1 MDIQKAYEAPTID
14 YVHLQMLKAQLQLQY
29 RMEEEY
35 WRTKSRILW
44 LQAGDKNTKQAVATR
59 CCTTGRARSV
69 SFIVFTDPCVAERV
83 TMEKHTIDGRTVE
96 AKKAVPRDDLVWIR
110 LFEFQ

>member
-44 LQAGDKNTKQAVATR
+44 LQAGDKNTKY
-59 CCTTGRARSV
+59 
-69 SFIVFTDPCVAERV
+69 F
-83 TMEKHTIDGRTVE
+83 H
-96 AKKAVPRDDLVWIR
+96 AKKNREEATIESFTSRMKQGNITPLSKISI
-110 LFEFQ
+110 LISSPISGIYIQEKELL